1 MSNYIFLYREKDSE
15 DRDCCAYIEPQPR
28 FECGHYFGSVV
39 LHGAC
44 YWKHD
49 FADYDN
55 IETVLTREEYQ
66 TLIDYNKAIND
77 LGYGI
82 KEGDYR
88 YKRGM
93 NMAADVQFVFDKLQS
108 DEAKKFQAQII
119 KSEMEFLKDE
129 YGLDDDDIEKIFNEY
144 YLDYKDRAVVGYVFK
159 DSDDL
164 GYEEAWELGY
174 INNKDTISE
183 RYFDYER
190 FGKDLL
196 ENENYLELK
205 DGRVVSL
212 MY

>member
-1 MSNYIFLYREKDSE
+1 MSKYIFLYREKED

-28 FECGHYFGSVV
+28 FECNHYFGSVV

-44 YWKHD
+44 YCKHD

-77 LGYGI
+77 LGHGI
-82 KEGDYR
+82 KEGDKR

-93 NMAADVQFVFDKLQS
+93 NLAADIQFVFDKLQS
-108 DEAKKFQAQII
+108 DEAKEFQARII
-119 KSEMEFLKDE
+119 ESEKEYLMDE
-129 YGLDDDDIEKIFNEY
+129 YGLDEEDIEHIFDNY
-144 YLDYKDRAVVGYVFK
+144 YLDYRDRAVVGYVFK

-174 INNKDTISE
+174 INNKDTINE

-196 ENENYLELK
+196 ENENYLELR